1 MRRRWRWSGGES
13 RCGRGLQGGFDGQ
26 RWFLYTDG
34 HSEWGIVVRMKKR
47 TGIEEVL
54 VVISAT
60 CGGAVIWLA
69 RTGLTRPLL
78 RVKLPKVRTLAE
90 RQD

>member
-1 MRRRWRWSGGES
+1 MERRREPVWKRPTRRFSMVSGGFHTQVDIM
-13 RCGRGLQGGFDGQ
+13 G
-26 RWFLYTDG
+26 
-34 HSEWGIVVRMKKR
+34 GIVVRMKTR

-60 CGGAVIWLA
+60 CGRAVIWLA

-78 RVKLPKVRTLAE
+78 RVKLPNVRTLAE